1 MNATDLS
8 HPNSHGQ
15 PNPNSAGRLAA
26 LALGSIGVVYGDIG
40 TSPLYAFREALKPV
54 AAGGTSDAEIIGIIS
69 LMLWALTII
78 VMIKYVGFL
87 LRADNEGEGGT
98 LSLLALISDKVS
110 PGHQRLLFL
119 LGVIGAALFLGDAMI
134 TPALSVMSAVEGL
147 KIVEPEL
154 SRFVLPISIAILL
167 ALFAIQSKG
176 TGAVSRAFGPI
187 TLLWFVVMATGGLS
201 HIAQSPAIFYAVNP
215 WYALSFLLSGGYVG
229 FVVLGAV
236 FLTVTGAEAL
246 YADLGHFGRKPIQA
260 AWLAVV
266 FPSLALNYL
275 GQGAFVMANPAAAS
289 DPFFLMF
296 PEWALL
302 PVILLATAAT
312 IIASQAV
319 ITGAF
324 SLARQAIHL
333 GFLPHM
339 DVQHTSSTDT
349 GQIYLPLVNRMLLVG
364 IIVLIVMFRS
374 SDALATAYGISVT
387 GAMVVTTIMFFD
399 YLRLIRR
406 WPLWAALA
414 LVGPLATLEVVFLSA
429 NLLKF
434 LDGGYVPAL
443 IALGVCVAMF
453 TWRRGTREIVEKTRS
468 AYLPLRRFIPS
479 LEASSHKPE
488 TVNGTAVFLTSQ
500 PESTPAA
507 LLHNIKH
514 NHVLHQTIIILTVR
528 THPRPTVPEDER
540 GEFERLNERFTLLT
554 LNFGFMDTPDISHS
568 MSLLRKKGL
577 VFDIMSTSFYVGR
590 RKLISNPRA
599 GMPGWQD
606 RLYIFMAGL
615 AADPSDYFRLPTNR
629 VVELGTQ
636 VVI

>member
-1 MNATDLS
+1 MEAADQSNLS
-8 HPNSHGQ
+8 ESHNKALGG
-15 PNPNSAGRLAA
+15 PRRTAA
-26 LALGSIGVVYGDIG
+26 LMLGSIGVVYGDIG

-54 AAGGTSDAEIIGIIS
+54 ASGGTSDAEIIGIIS

-78 VMIKYVGFL
+78 VTIKYVAFL

-98 LSLLALISDKVS
+98 LSLLALVSNRVS
-110 PGHQRLLFL
+110 PRRQQFLFL
-119 LGVIGAALFLGDAMI
+119 LGVVGAALFLGDAMI

-147 KIVEPEL
+147 KIVEPQL
-154 SRFVLPISIAILL
+154 SRFVLPISIVILL

-176 TGAVSRAFGPI
+176 TGTVSRAFGPI
-187 TLLWFVVMATGGLS
+187 TMVWFLVMALGGLS
-201 HIAQSPAIFYAVNP
+201 HIGQSPHIFQAVNP
-215 WYALSFLLSGGYVG
+215 WHAVTFLLSGGYAG
-229 FVVLGAV
+229 LVVLGAV

-266 FPSLALNYL
+266 FPSLTLNYL
-275 GQGAFVMANPAAAS
+275 GQGAFVMAHPEAVS

-302 PVILLATAAT
+302 PVIMLATAAT

-324 SLARQAIHL
+324 SLARQATHL

-349 GQIYLPLVNRMLLVG
+349 GQVYLPLVNRMLLIGVLL
-364 IIVLIVMFRS
+364 LIVIFRS

-387 GAMVVTTIMFFD
+387 GAMVVTTLLFFD

-406 WPLWAALA
+406 WSLWAACA
-414 LVGPLATLEVVFLSA
+414 LIVPLAALELVFLGA

-443 IALGVCVAMF
+443 IALGVGVAMF
-453 TWRRGTREIVEKTRS
+453 TWRRGTRDILERTRS
-468 AYLPLRRFIPS
+468 SSMPLRRFI
-479 LEASSHKPE
+479 EALRTSSHTPE
-488 TVNGTAVFLTSQ
+488 SVSGTAVFLTSQ
-500 PESTPAA
+500 PEATPAA

-514 NHVLHQTIIILTVR
+514 NHVLHRTIIILTVR
-528 THPRPTVPEDER
+528 TQSRPSVPEGER
-540 GEFERLNERFTLLT
+540 GEMERLDDRFVLLT
-554 LNFGFMDTPDISHS
+554 LNFGFMDTPDISHALGL
-568 MSLLRKKGL
+568 MRRRGL

-590 RKLISNPRA
+590 RKLVSNPNI

-606 RLYIFMAGL
+606 RLYILLAGL